1 MHADQTGTTQKS
13 ARPAV
18 LHVVEAWGGGVQAIV
33 LDYVRAVPEIR
44 HLLLMADGD
53 PFRVASEAEAVFDG
67 VWRMPR
73 GHLARI
79 REVGRLFRQLHPDVV
94 HAHSSMAG
102 GYVRLAARVPTE
114 RIVYTAHGYAMER
127 TDLSWPAAAAV
138 RAAERIL
145 SWRTGTAAGSSPRE
159 NELARSLRKRQR
171 TAYVPNV
178 VRPREAT
185 GIPPRPRS
193 RSTADATDNCLPPR
207 TVAAVGRLCT
217 QKDPGFF
224 AEAAVE
230 GRRLMPSSNWFWLG
244 GGDPRHQE
252 RLEEAGV
259 TVTGWLERPTLQRLL
274 AQADVYAHSALW
286 EGAPM
291 TLLEAVGLG
300 RPVVARRIPAL
311 ESLGLAG
318 LVDTPAELA
327 TAAVARLTN
336 APGKGAEERMAE
348 LFVEHSPE
356 RQRTMLR
363 YVYGH

>member
-1 MHADQTGTTQKS
+1 MHADQAEATQES
-13 ARPAV
+13 ARPTV
-18 LHVVEAWGGGVQAIV
+18 LHVVEAWGGGVQTIV
-33 LDYVRAVPEIR
+33 LDYVRAVPEVR

-53 PFRVASEAEAVFDG
+53 PFRVASEAEAAFDG
-67 VWRMPR
+67 VWRMPP

-79 REVGRLFRQLHPDVV
+79 REVGRLFRQLRPDVV

-102 GYVRLAARVPTE
+102 GYVRLAAPVPTE
-114 RIVYTAHGYAMER
+114 RIVYTAHGYSMER
-127 TDLSWPAAAAV
+127 TDLSWYAAAAV

-178 VRPREAT
+178 VRPREGT
-185 GIPPRPRS
+185 GMAPRPRS
-193 RSTADATDNCLPPR
+193 GSPADADGSCLPPR

-217 QKDPGFF
+217 QKDPEFF

-230 GRRLMPSSNWFWLG
+230 GRRLMPSSNWIWLG
-244 GGDPRHQE
+244 GGDSRHQE
-252 RLEEAGV
+252 RLERAGV
-259 TVTGWLERPTLQRLL
+259 TVTGWLEHHTLQRLL

-291 TLLEAVGLG
+291 TLLEAVGLR

-311 ESLGLAG
+311 ESLGLPG
-318 LVDTPAELA
+318 LVDTPQELA
-327 TAAVARLTN
+327 TASVALLTHDPGPAAGARL
-336 APGKGAEERMAE
+336 AD
-348 LFVEHSPE
+348 LFFEHSPE
-356 RQRTMLR
+356 RQRAMLR
-363 YVYGH
+363 HVYGH